1 MANETLSANIAG
13 LVDDI
18 QAESLMKLQD
28 TAGILDAVRWIDT
41 EGESGKTVDFPIY
54 GTVASSDVNEV
65 PEGTDYSTNKQVT
78 NAATTATV
86 AEHVVMANISD
97 LSVMSARNDIVDD
110 ISTLFASAMKA
121 KLEDDIVGLFGSF
134 SQTVAGAGTT
144 MTVDHWYDAIRQI
157 KAGNGDTTALTAVI
171 SPKQYYGAKGL
182 RPLLSTTTATGTLSE
197 DFKKKGFVDMFAG
210 MPVLVSNEINEDV
223 GSGGDAAGA
232 IFHKGAI
239 GLHTKGLMNVEI
251 ERNASARAFELVAVG
266 RWKEVELVDE
276 WAVYMLSD
284 VS

>member
-28 TAGILDAVRWIDT
+28 TAGILDIVRWIDSS
-41 EGESGKTVDFPIY
+41 GEKGKTVDFPIY
-54 GTVASSDVNEV
+54 GTVTSGDVSEV
-65 PEGTDYSTNKQVT
+65 AEGTDHSTNKQVT
-78 NAATTATV
+78 NAATSATV

-97 LSVMSARNDIVDD
+97 LSVMSSTNDLVDE
-110 ISTLFASAMKA
+110 ISTLFSSAMRA

-134 SQTVAGAGTT
+134 TQTVAGAGTT
-144 MTVDHWYDAIRQI
+144 MSADHWYDAIRQI
-157 KAGNGDTTALTAVI
+157 KANSGDLSNLAAVI

-182 RPLLSTTTATGTLSE
+182 RPLISGTTHTGELSE
-197 DFKKKGFVDMFAG
+197 SFKNKGFVDMAFG

-223 GSGGDAAGA
+223 GGFGDAAGA
-232 IFHKGAI
+232 IFLKGAV
-239 GLHTKGLMNVEI
+239 GLHTKGLMNIEI

-266 RWKEVELVDE
+266 RWKEVELVDD
-276 WAVYMLSD
+276 WAVYFLSD